1 MKGPHFFEKRKKE
14 MARQEKLKQKAER
27 KAQRKAEKG
36 KGEGGEGD
44 ESEDEDEFSDSEG
57 VSAQLQSEV
66 DEGGTGRIVDEQAAG
81 EARTSPD
88 HVSKKVSSEAG
99 SANGQAQGT

>member
-36 KGEGGEGD
+36 KGEGEGGDAGDDSDEFGDVEGVNAGLQGDGEG
-44 ESEDEDEFSDSEG
+44 ESSAGPVEEGHIPDGQTQAERAPAGSDSEG
-57 VSAQLQSEV
+57 QIR
-66 DEGGTGRIVDEQAAG
+66 GT
-81 EARTSPD
+81 
-88 HVSKKVSSEAG
+88 
-99 SANGQAQGT
+99 